1 MKTANENKIVEQ
13 GTNSVMT
20 PIAAGKDRIKWM
32 VSRIARRPD
41 FGPAMYPDRRSK

>member
-20 PIAAGKDRIKWM
+20 TIAAGKDRIKWM
-32 VSRIARRPD
+32 APD
-41 FGPAMYPDRRSK
+41 VHWKE